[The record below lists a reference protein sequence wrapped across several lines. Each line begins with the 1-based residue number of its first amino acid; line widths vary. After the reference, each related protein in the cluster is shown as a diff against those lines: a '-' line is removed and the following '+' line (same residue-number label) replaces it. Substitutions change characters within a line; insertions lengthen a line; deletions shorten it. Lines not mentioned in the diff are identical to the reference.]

1 MLYRFNSAAAGEIVM
16 LAPHAEEIFSAMDR
30 PLEARG
36 VLPASQL
43 PAAIAALQAAVDR
56 YKKQAAAAGS
66 TADEHDRGAA
76 DAPVP
81 FHTRAIPFLTML
93 NKSQAAQADVTWG
106 I

>member
-43 PAAIAALQAAVDR
+43 PAAIAAAKAINKTAIKRVEN
-56 YKKQAAAAGS
+56 KKENIFFS
-66 TADEHDRGAA
+66 MRCLEFR
-76 DAPVP
+76 V
-81 FHTRAIPFLTML
+81 F
-93 NKSQAAQADVTWG
+93 
-106 I
+106 

>member
-43 PAAIAALQAAVDR
+43 PAAIAA
-56 YKKQAAAAGS
+56 GS

-81 FHTRAIPFLTML
+81 FHTRAVPFLTML

>member
-36 VLPASQL
+36 ILPAAQL
-43 PAAIAALQAAVDR
+43 STAIAALQIAIDR
-56 YKKQAAAAGS
+56 SKKQAAAAGK

-81 FHTRAIPFLTML
+81 FHIRAVPFLNML
-93 NKSQAAQADVTWG
+93 SKSQAAQADVTWG

>member
-1 MLYRFNSAAAGEIVM
+1 MLYRFNSAAAGEIIM

-36 VLPASQL
+36 ILPAAQL
-43 PAAIAALQAAVDR
+43 STAIAALQIAIDR
-56 YKKQAAAAGS
+56 SKKQAAAAGK

-81 FHTRAIPFLTML
+81 FHIRAVPFLNML
-93 NKSQAAQADVTWG
+93 SKSQAAQADVTWG